1 MDTKHP
7 AQKAQADLVKAE
19 EAFQHYQSLVA
30 SCAVE
35 APADITKTPAYLKL
49 KDAQRAAAFFQVG
62 CAAMDD
68 TAKID
73 TTLTEG
79 MRTLQAEGFQL
90 APCDLIAQ
98 ALMTR
103 HLDAV
108 A

>member
-7 AQKAQADLVKAE
+7 AQKAQADLIEAQARFDRQTKLIAE
-19 EAFQHYQSLVA
+19 GSIP
-30 SCAVE
+30 
-35 APADITKTPAYLKL
+35 APADVTKTTAYLAL
-49 KDAQRAAAFFQVG
+49 MDARRAAEFFQVG
-62 CAAMDD
+62 CAGMDD

-73 TTLTEG
+73 TDLTEG

-98 ALMTR
+98 ALVTR